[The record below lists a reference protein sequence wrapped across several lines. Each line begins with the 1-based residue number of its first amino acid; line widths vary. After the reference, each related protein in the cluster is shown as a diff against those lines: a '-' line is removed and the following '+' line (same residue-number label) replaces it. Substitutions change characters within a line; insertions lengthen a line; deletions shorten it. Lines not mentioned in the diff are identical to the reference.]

1 MNTET
6 TEKTIVM
13 LSAWMAERLAQA
25 DTLRR
30 LVLSMAL
37 GLTAEEMPF
46 DERELLEEILEA
58 T

>member
-13 LSAWMAERLAQA
+13 LSAWMAELLAQA